1 MKSKKIIFFVLSMI
15 ILICA
20 NSAYALTINENGHSI
35 DESFGGF
42 NEHEEDNYTGGVG
55 LASSSIIRHGEY
67 SYMLAAGKA
76 YLVDYRG
83 TAETLEIPER
93 VNGFQLIGLY
103 SECLA
108 NGKNLKKVI
117 IPDTI
122 KSIYVDTF
130 LNSEKLEIIEVSSGN
145 DTYASHD
152 GILYSKDYTYMVTC
166 PEGKRGTVTI
176 KDGAEYIC
184 DNSFFNAR
192 NVTSIVIPA
201 SVYDI
206 GPMAFYGTTSL
217 QNFNVSSSNKT
228 FTYSD
233 GILYDKAKTEVIDC
247 VGARVNCVNIAST
260 VKSIRPY
267 AFYECS
273 KLVGPL
279 NLPNGLESI
288 GEYAFYNC
296 NSLTGEIA
304 LPDSLKTIEKC
315 AFYGLNNVNSLIL
328 SRGLTQIPDDCF
340 QYMYKLEKLVIPSNI
355 KKIGNRAFFMCTGV
369 KTLTIEEGV
378 ETIGD
383 NAFDYFE
390 SLQGDLIIPDSVT
403 KLGTASFKNSPLIDG
418 YIVFGKNV
426 TDFGKSI
433 VYSSENAKGII
444 FRGIMPSKIDELS
457 FLAPNVPYYYL
468 EGSQGLKT
476 YLDGKNTSVY
486 NEKPVVK
493 TYLNGDVTST
503 ITLQK
508 YGMKLPYLTEPDSNI
523 YTFEGWY
530 YDSNFTKPFSYND
543 EIMRDTNLYAKA
555 QEKNKI
561 EFNVSSLVVEVGKT
575 MHLNYKYTLETGATE
590 DDIIWTSSDE
600 NIISVDSQGNVTAN
614 SKGDA
619 VITAS
624 YKNASAQITITG
636 FRDENQLSFE
646 ADEITLEIGQ
656 TSDLKYNYHLINNG
670 RVEDIEWTSSN
681 EDVVSVQNGVVTANK
696 EGSATIRATYEDVT
710 DDILVNVVLPNRI
723 DIIDDV
729 VTLKE
734 DKNKNL
740 EIDYYFN
747 DGSTLENVEW
757 SSTNSNVAFVE
768 NGKLVA
774 KSQGEATITATYK
787 NTSDSI
793 NVNVLRKDTFEFANS
808 SLMLVNNKDIYD
820 FEYTMY
826 SYDVDESELV
836 FTSSNEEV
844 AKIEDGKIHIGK
856 LGQAIITANYG
867 DAIDTLVVNVVLP
880 NRLNFIED
888 EISVEYRK
896 NSTLNYTI
904 DYAFEDGGKFEDIVF
919 TSDNKE
925 VIDIENNAPQIVGV
939 GEANVTIKYNELED
953 TIKIKVIS
961 IDKLSF
967 NRSGY
972 ILKQGTSIDLDYTF
986 ESYDNDEENITFSS
1000 IDNNIA
1006 RVVNGKI
1013 FALTKGETQ
1022 IKARYKN
1029 LETNITVI
1037 VSNDTYMLGD
1047 VDFNGVINS
1056 NDASMVLDIYNSGVM
1071 TDIQKIVADVNFD
1084 GVINSTD
1091 AAMILDMYNSGK

>member
-1 MKSKKIIFFVLSMI
+1 M
-15 ILICA
+15 
-20 NSAYALTINENGHSI
+20 
-35 DESFGGF
+35 
-42 NEHEEDNYTGGVG
+42 EH
-55 LASSSIIRHGEY
+55 
-67 SYMLAAGKA
+67 
-76 YLVDYRG
+76 
-83 TAETLEIPER
+83 
-93 VNGFQLIGLY
+93 F
-103 SECLA
+103 
-108 NGKNLKKVI
+108 LK
-117 IPDTI
+117 
-122 KSIYVDTF
+122 
-130 LNSEKLEIIEVSSGN
+130 
-145 DTYASHD
+145 

-486 NEKPVVK
+486 N
-493 TYLNGDVTST
+493 
-503 ITLQK
+503 
-508 YGMKLPYLTEPDSNI
+508 
-523 YTFEGWY
+523 
-530 YDSNFTKPFSYND
+530 
-543 EIMRDTNLYAKA
+543 
-555 QEKNKI
+555 
-561 EFNVSSLVVEVGKT
+561 
-575 MHLNYKYTLETGATE
+575 
-590 DDIIWTSSDE
+590 
-600 NIISVDSQGNVTAN
+600 
-614 SKGDA
+614 
-619 VITAS
+619 
-624 YKNASAQITITG
+624 
-636 FRDENQLSFE
+636 
-646 ADEITLEIGQ
+646 
-656 TSDLKYNYHLINNG
+656 
-670 RVEDIEWTSSN
+670 
-681 EDVVSVQNGVVTANK
+681 
-696 EGSATIRATYEDVT
+696 
-710 DDILVNVVLPNRI
+710 
-723 DIIDDV
+723 
-729 VTLKE
+729 
-734 DKNKNL
+734 
-740 EIDYYFN
+740 
-747 DGSTLENVEW
+747 
-757 SSTNSNVAFVE
+757 
-768 NGKLVA
+768 
-774 KSQGEATITATYK
+774 
-787 NTSDSI
+787 
-793 NVNVLRKDTFEFANS
+793 
-808 SLMLVNNKDIYD
+808 
-820 FEYTMY
+820 
-826 SYDVDESELV
+826 
-836 FTSSNEEV
+836 
-844 AKIEDGKIHIGK
+844 
-856 LGQAIITANYG
+856 
-867 DAIDTLVVNVVLP
+867 
-880 NRLNFIED
+880 
-888 EISVEYRK
+888 
-896 NSTLNYTI
+896 
-904 DYAFEDGGKFEDIVF
+904 
-919 TSDNKE
+919 
-925 VIDIENNAPQIVGV
+925 
-939 GEANVTIKYNELED
+939 
-953 TIKIKVIS
+953 
-961 IDKLSF
+961 
-967 NRSGY
+967 
-972 ILKQGTSIDLDYTF
+972 
-986 ESYDNDEENITFSS
+986 
-1000 IDNNIA
+1000 
-1006 RVVNGKI
+1006 
-1013 FALTKGETQ
+1013 
-1022 IKARYKN
+1022 
-1029 LETNITVI
+1029 
-1037 VSNDTYMLGD
+1037 
-1047 VDFNGVINS
+1047 
-1056 NDASMVLDIYNSGVM
+1056 
-1071 TDIQKIVADVNFD
+1071 
-1084 GVINSTD
+1084 
-1091 AAMILDMYNSGK
+1091 